1 MKKLSLIAAV
11 TLSSIIGS
19 AYAADTQAVTVNA
32 SITSVCKF
40 TTQAQTIN
48 FVAIDPSAIVDQ
60 TAPLSVSY
68 KCTNGTSA
76 PTIAAPPASFIALT
90 KGTETMSFTV
100 DAFSATTAGQGFAA
114 AASTV
119 NTLIRI
125 VPAQFQGKT
134 AGAYAGSLSVTI
146 NP

>member
-19 AYAADTQAVTVNA
+19 AYAADTQAVTINA

-40 TTQAQTIN
+40 TTQTQTVN
-48 FVAIDPSAIVDQ
+48 FGAIDPSATVEQ

-68 KCTNGTSA
+68 KCTNGAAA
-76 PTIAAPPASFIALT
+76 PTIAIANIIALT
-90 KGTETMSFTV
+90 KNAETMSFTV
-100 DAFSATTAGQGFAA
+100 DAFSATTAGLGFAA

-119 NTLIRI
+119 NTTIRI
-125 VPAQFQGKT
+125 APAQFQSKT
-134 AGAYAGSLSVTI
+134 AGAYVGSLSVTI